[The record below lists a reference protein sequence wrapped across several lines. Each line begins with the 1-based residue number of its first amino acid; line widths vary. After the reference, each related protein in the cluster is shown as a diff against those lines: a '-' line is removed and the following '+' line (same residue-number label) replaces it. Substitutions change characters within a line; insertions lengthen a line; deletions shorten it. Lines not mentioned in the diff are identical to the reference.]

1 MRPATRPA
9 ATRVEGELPLPRIS
23 PSWGGRSDL
32 EGRTAL
38 VTGGGKGIGRAVS
51 EALASMGVRVVVNY
65 RADSTAAEETAQA
78 IGGVALRCD
87 VSDGAA
93 VQAMI
98 KELGAVDVLINNAGA
113 VRDNLLLRMKP
124 DDWDHIIRTD
134 LTSAYHTTRAAMS
147 GMLRKRW
154 GRIVNMSSIV
164 GITGNPGQANYAAA
178 KAGLIGFTR
187 AIAKEVGSRGI
198 TCNAVAPGYVRTEL
212 TVSSL
217 TDEIVAELV
226 KRTPLQ
232 REGTPEDVAAAVAFL
247 CSEGAGFIT
256 GHVLV
261 VDGGL
266 SI

>member
-1 MRPATRPA
+1 MSC
-9 ATRVEGELPLPRIS
+9 EL
-23 PSWGGRSDL
+23 D
-32 EGRTAL
+32 GRTAL

-51 EALASMGVRVVVNY
+51 CALARMGARVVINY
-65 RADSTAAEETAQA
+65 RSDAAAAEETAHEV
-78 IGGVALRCD
+78 GGLAVRCD
-87 VSDGAA
+87 VTDGAA
-93 VQAMI
+93 VQAMV
-98 KELGAVDVLINNAGA
+98 KELGQVDVLVNNAGA
-113 VRDNLLLRMKP
+113 VRDNLLLRMKAE
-124 DDWDHIIRTD
+124 DWDHIIQTD
-134 LTSAYHTTRAAMS
+134 LTSAYHTTRAVMS

-154 GRIVNMSSIV
+154 GRIVNMTSIV

-178 KAGLIGFTR
+178 KAGLIGFTK
-187 AIAKEVGSRGI
+187 AIAKEIGSRGI

-212 TVSSL
+212 TEGSL

-247 CSEGAGFIT
+247 CSAGAAFIT

-266 SI
+266 SV

>member
-1 MRPATRPA
+1 MAD
-9 ATRVEGELPLPRIS
+9 V
-23 PSWGGRSDL
+23 GGARCL

-51 EALASMGVRVVVNY
+51 RELARMGARVVVNY
-65 RADSTAAEETAQA
+65 RADAAAAEETAGE
-78 IGGVALRCD
+78 IGGRAVRCD
-87 VSDGAA
+87 VADGPA
-93 VQAMI
+93 VQAMV
-98 KELGAVDVLINNAGA
+98 KEIGQVDVLVNNAGA

-124 DDWDHIIRTD
+124 DDWDHVIQTD
-134 LTSAYHTTRAAMS
+134 LTSAYHTTRAVMS

-154 GRIVNMSSIV
+154 GRIVNMSSVV

-178 KAGLIGFTR
+178 KAGLIGFTK
-187 AIAKEVGSRGI
+187 AIAKEIGSRGI

-212 TVSSL
+212 TEGSL
-217 TDEIVAELV
+217 SDDIVAELV

-247 CSEGAGFIT
+247 CSPGAGFIT

-266 SI
+266 SV

>member
-1 MRPATRPA
+1 
-9 ATRVEGELPLPRIS
+9 VSGE
-23 PSWGGRSDL
+23 L
-32 EGRTAL
+32 EGRVAL

-51 EALASMGVRVVVNY
+51 CALARMGARVVVVY
-65 RADSTAAEETAQA
+65 RSDSAAAEETAHQV
-78 IGGVALRCD
+78 GGEAVRCD
-87 VSDGAA
+87 VTDGAA
-93 VQAMI
+93 VQATV
-98 KELGAVDVLINNAGA
+98 KGLGQVDVLVNNAGA

-124 DDWDHIIRTD
+124 EDWDHIIQTD
-134 LTSAYHTTRAAMS
+134 LTSAYHTTRAVMS

-154 GRIVNMSSIV
+154 GRIVNMTSIV

-187 AIAKEVGSRGI
+187 AIAKEIGSRSI

-212 TVSSL
+212 TEGSL
-217 TDEIVAELV
+217 NDEIVAELV

-232 REGTPEDVAAAVAFL
+232 REGTPEDIAAAVAFL

-266 SI
+266 SV

>member
-1 MRPATRPA
+1 MTSY
-9 ATRVEGELPLPRIS
+9 L
-23 PSWGGRSDL
+23 D
-32 EGRTAL
+32 GRTAL

-51 EALASMGVRVVVNY
+51 RVLASMGAQVIVNY
-65 RADSTAAEETAQA
+65 RSDAEAAEETAHEV
-78 IGGVALRCD
+78 GGLAVRCD
-87 VSDGAA
+87 VCDGAG
-93 VQAMI
+93 VQAMV
-98 KELGAVDVLINNAGA
+98 KELGPVDVLVNNAGA

-124 DDWDHIIRTD
+124 EDWDHIIETD
-134 LTSAYHTTRAAMS
+134 LTSAYHTTRAVMS

-154 GRIVNMSSIV
+154 GRIVNMTSVV

-178 KAGLIGFTR
+178 KAGLIGFTK
-187 AIAKEVGSRGI
+187 AIAKEIGSRSI

-212 TVSSL
+212 TEGSL

-247 CSEGAGFIT
+247 CSDGAGFIT

-266 SI
+266 SV

>member
-1 MRPATRPA
+1 MNC
-9 ATRVEGELPLPRIS
+9 
-23 PSWGGRSDL
+23 DL
-32 EGRTAL
+32 DGRTAL

-51 EALASMGVRVVVNY
+51 SALARMGARVVVNY
-65 RADSTAAEETAQA
+65 RSDSAAAEDTAHEVSGTA
-78 IGGVALRCD
+78 VRCD
-87 VSDGAA
+87 VTDGAA
-93 VQAMI
+93 VQAMV
-98 KELGAVDVLINNAGA
+98 KELGPVDVLVNNAGA

-124 DDWDHIIRTD
+124 EDWDHIIQTD
-134 LTSAYHTTRAAMS
+134 LTSAYTTTRAVMS

-154 GRIVNMSSIV
+154 GRIVNMTSIV

-178 KAGLIGFTR
+178 KAGLIGFTK
-187 AIAKEVGSRGI
+187 AIAKEIGSRSI

-212 TVSSL
+212 TEGSL

-266 SI
+266 SV

>member
-1 MRPATRPA
+1 VTQ
-9 ATRVEGELPLPRIS
+9 E
-23 PSWGGRSDL
+23 L
-32 EGRTAL
+32 EGRTVL

-51 EALASMGVRVVVNY
+51 CALAGMGAAVVVNY
-65 RADSTAAEETAQA
+65 RSDSAAAEETAHQ
-78 IGGVALRCD
+78 IGGRAVRCD

-93 VQAMI
+93 VQAMV
-98 KELGAVDVLINNAGA
+98 KELGGVDILVNNAGA
-113 VRDNLLLRMKP
+113 VRDNLLLRMKAE
-124 DDWDHIIRTD
+124 DWDHIIQTD
-134 LTSAYHTTRAAMS
+134 LTSAYHTTRAVMS

-154 GRIVNMSSIV
+154 GRIVNMTSIV

-178 KAGLIGFTR
+178 KAGLIGFTK
-187 AIAKEVGSRGI
+187 AIAKEIGSRGI

-212 TVSSL
+212 TEGSL

-247 CSEGAGFIT
+247 CSEGAAFIT

-266 SI
+266 SV

>member
-1 MRPATRPA
+1 VT
-9 ATRVEGELPLPRIS
+9 G
-23 PSWGGRSDL
+23 DL

-51 EALASMGVRVVVNY
+51 KALSSMGARVIVNY
-65 RADSTAAEETAQA
+65 RSDLAAAEETAREV
-78 IGGVALRCD
+78 GGVAVRCD

-93 VQAMI
+93 VQAMVR
-98 KELGAVDVLINNAGA
+98 ELGPVDVLINNAGA

-124 DDWDHIIRTD
+124 EDWDHIIETN
-134 LTSAYHTTRAAMS
+134 LTSAYHTTRAVMS

-154 GRIVNMSSIV
+154 GRIVNMSSVAGIV
-164 GITGNPGQANYAAA
+164 GNPGQANYAAA
-178 KAGLIGFTR
+178 KAGLIGFTK
-187 AIAKEVGSRGI
+187 AIAKEIGSRNI

-212 TVSSL
+212 TEGSL
-217 TDEIVAELV
+217 TDEMVAEVV

-232 REGTPEDVAAAVAFL
+232 REGTSEDIAAAVAFL
-247 CSEGAGFIT
+247 CSAGAGFIT

-266 SI
+266 SV

>member
-1 MRPATRPA
+1 MSC
-9 ATRVEGELPLPRIS
+9 EL
-23 PSWGGRSDL
+23 D
-32 EGRTAL
+32 GRTAL

-51 EALASMGVRVVVNY
+51 CALARMGARVVINY
-65 RADSTAAEETAQA
+65 RSDAAAAEETAHEV
-78 IGGVALRCD
+78 GGLAVRCD
-87 VSDGAA
+87 VTDGAA
-93 VQAMI
+93 VQAMV
-98 KELGAVDVLINNAGA
+98 KELGQVDVLVNNAGA

-124 DDWDHIIRTD
+124 EDWDHIIQTD
-134 LTSAYHTTRAAMS
+134 LTSAYTTTRAVMS

-154 GRIVNMSSIV
+154 GRIVNMTSIV

-178 KAGLIGFTR
+178 KAGLIGFTK
-187 AIAKEVGSRGI
+187 AIAKEIGSRSI

-212 TVSSL
+212 TEGSL
-217 TDEIVAELV
+217 SDEIVAELV

-247 CSEGAGFIT
+247 CSEGAAFIT

-266 SI
+266 SV

>member
-1 MRPATRPA
+1 MNSR
-9 ATRVEGELPLPRIS
+9 E
-23 PSWGGRSDL
+23 L

-51 EALASMGVRVVVNY
+51 CALSKMGARVIVNY
-65 RADSTAAEETAQA
+65 RSDAGAAEQTAHE
-78 IGGVALRCD
+78 IGGQAVRCD

-93 VQAMI
+93 VQAMV
-98 KELGAVDVLINNAGA
+98 KELGVVDLLVNNAGA

-124 DDWDHIIRTD
+124 EDWDHIIQTD
-134 LTSAYHTTRAAMS
+134 LTSAYYTTRAVMS

-154 GRIVNMSSIV
+154 GRIVNMTSIV

-178 KAGLIGFTR
+178 KAGLIGFTK
-187 AIAKEVGSRGI
+187 AIAKEIGSRSI

-212 TVSSL
+212 TRGSL
-217 TDEIVAELV
+217 GDEMVAELV
-226 KRTPLQ
+226 KMTPLQ

-247 CSEGAGFIT
+247 CSEGASFIT

-266 SI
+266 SV

>member
-1 MRPATRPA
+1 MTQ
-9 ATRVEGELPLPRIS
+9 E
-23 PSWGGRSDL
+23 L
-32 EGRTAL
+32 EGRTVL

-51 EALASMGVRVVVNY
+51 CALAGMGAAVVVNY
-65 RADSTAAEETAQA
+65 RSDSAAAEETAHQ
-78 IGGVALRCD
+78 IGGRAVRCD

-93 VQAMI
+93 VQAMV
-98 KELGAVDVLINNAGA
+98 KELGGVDILVNNAGA
-113 VRDNLLLRMKP
+113 VRDNLLLRMKAE
-124 DDWDHIIRTD
+124 DWDHIIQTD
-134 LTSAYHTTRAAMS
+134 LTSAYHTTRAVMS

-154 GRIVNMSSIV
+154 GRIVNMTSIV

-178 KAGLIGFTR
+178 KAGLIGFTK
-187 AIAKEVGSRGI
+187 AIAKEIGSRGI

-212 TVSSL
+212 TEGSL

-247 CSEGAGFIT
+247 CSEGAAFIT

-266 SI
+266 SV